1 MGLNPK
7 IWLPHYNFIMQTIA
21 ISYPMNPNDVS
32 KKKYYDFV
40 QNIPVFFPDKPL
52 GENFIK
58 LLDEFPVTPYLS
70 SRMSFMKWVH
80 FIRNKLAVSM
90 AEDTIDFYENLEK
103 YYEEYKPQ
111 EIKEKKLYKERKK
124 YIQIA
129 IVAMIVLLI
138 AYTYNK

>member
-1 MGLNPK
+1 MGLDPK
-7 IWLPHYNFIMQTIA
+7 IWLPRFNFIMQTIA

-32 KKKYYDFV
+32 KKKYYDLI

-52 GENFIK
+52 GVQFLK

-80 FIRNKLAVSM
+80 FIKNKLVVSIG
-90 AEDTIDFYENLEK
+90 EDTNDFYENLEK
-103 YYEEYKPQ
+103 YYEEFKPQ
-111 EIKEKKLYKERKK
+111 KIKEKNIYKERKK
-124 YIQIA
+124 YIQLSI
-129 IVAMIVLLI
+129 IAMIVFFI

>member
-1 MGLNPK
+1 
-7 IWLPHYNFIMQTIA
+7 
-21 ISYPMNPNDVS
+21 
-32 KKKYYDFV
+32 
-40 QNIPVFFPDKPL
+40 
-52 GENFIK
+52 
-58 LLDEFPVTPYLS
+58 
-70 SRMSFMKWVH
+70 MSFMKWVH

-90 AEDTIDFYENLEK
+90 GEDTIDFYENLEK